1 MKNLKKILLGIFVAL
16 FAQQVLAYG
25 HYDTSSDYDD
35 EISVG
40 DEAGGGFQK
49 ASSNQNQNGLALH
62 VAVTDNYIVIGARGG
77 FQPNVY
83 YEVLGGR
90 YPDRYVAIQK
100 ESEEDPGRV
109 IWAVYSSR
117 NGEPDSAYVDENNNF
132 LALPGEGPSG
142 MQPPEYLIKP
152 RAGTVLA
159 TISPNSARVLS
170 QWEAQRAVV
179 APLSVFDVIAKD
191 LVAIH
196 AQFSDI
202 EDIDCAWLIIDNSF
216 DGNRFRELRPLM
228 SALKNAGFRN
238 ICLSFLGG
246 ENEQEKRKIAYE
258 ELYSPLGLKPSNKC
272 ASIKLLT
279 VQSKTASAAD
289 LMKNQKFSKDIDR
302 VLKYVAGLQTSG
314 KTDGGSNEGN
324 GGIGDGL
331 AGLFCGDSCS
341 NKGGIA
347 TKAKGNIKTP
357 TARDIDM
364 GGSGSRSESDIMK
377 VVRQR
382 TPGLRHLYNK
392 FLKNK
397 PGFQGKITLKF
408 SIAPDGS
415 VSSISIVSS
424 TTGYGEFDAS
434 IKNAVSNWTFNKV
447 DFGSTTVKIPF
458 TFSEN

>member
-1 MKNLKKILLGIFVAL
+1 MKNLKKILLGMFVAL
-16 FAQQVLAYG
+16 FVQQAAA
-25 HYDTSSDYDD
+25 DDD
-35 EISVG
+35 EYKLKLSV
-40 DEAGGGFQK
+40 
-49 ASSNQNQNGLALH
+49 
-62 VAVTDNYIVIGARGG
+62 VVTDGYIVIGARGG

-83 YEVLGGR
+83 YQVLGGR
-90 YPDRYVAIQK
+90 YSNRYAAIQK
-100 ESEEDPGRV
+100 DSEEDPGRV

-117 NGEPDSAYVDENNNF
+117 NGKPDSAYVDENNNF
-132 LALPGEGPSG
+132 LSRLGG
-142 MQPPEYLIKP
+142 MQPPEYLTKP

-179 APLSVFDVIAKD
+179 APLTVFDVIAKD

-279 VQSKTASAAD
+279 VQSKTASAAAYD
-289 LMKNQKFSKDIDR
+289 LMKNQKFTKDIDQ
-302 VLKYVAGLQTSG
+302 VLKDVAGLQTEEKTVLGGRRG
-314 KTDGGSNEGN
+314 KAEDGSSEG
-324 GGIGDGL
+324 GDGL
-331 AGLFCGDSCS
+331 AGLLGGGG
-341 NKGGIA
+341 GGIA

-434 IKNAVSNWTFNKV
+434 IKNAVSNWMFNKV